1 MQGLVA
7 FNNLLT
13 NWLAFSI
20 GGLALLVEL
29 GGVLVVLFTMGN
41 GLSPFLLAFFRI
53 RRWPRMAEVRGRIGR
68 GLVLSLEIFIA
79 ADLLRTLPNPS
90 LQQVI
95 ILGAIAFLRTILG
108 FSLDYELR
116 QLPESPPG

>member
-29 GGVLVVLFTMGN
+29 GGVIVVLFAMGN
-41 GLSPFLLAFFRI
+41 GLSPFLLALFRVP
-53 RRWPRMAEVRGRIGR
+53 RWPGMAEVRQRIGR
-68 GLVLSLEIFIA
+68 GLVLSLEIFVA

-90 LQQVI
+90 LQEVI

-116 QLPESPPG
+116 RLPGSEPG